1 MNIPEQEQLDRYI
14 ESFERARALYIK
26 IMNREIDNDAAVLL
40 HWIVNN
46 KINSYSVFQEHIA
59 EYMLSLLGFK
69 TVYDTL
75 HHAIYDDGCVCFVK
89 ISYTY
94 EYNSDKLKTYLKERG
109 RKTTVESLHSPM
121 IIIDWNPEEDFEK
134 LVLKLVNPIM
144 KDTIVD
150 FDVQILNSVDEYI
163 SEYNRVE
170 TENIKKKRK
179 IAESEYDNQHWNEI
193 QRFVN
198 T

>member
-1 MNIPEQEQLDRYI
+1 
-14 ESFERARALYIK
+14 
-26 IMNREIDNDAAVLL
+26 
-40 HWIVNN
+40 
-46 KINSYSVFQEHIA
+46 
-59 EYMLSLLGFK
+59 
-69 TVYDTL
+69 
-75 HHAIYDDGCVCFVK
+75 VK